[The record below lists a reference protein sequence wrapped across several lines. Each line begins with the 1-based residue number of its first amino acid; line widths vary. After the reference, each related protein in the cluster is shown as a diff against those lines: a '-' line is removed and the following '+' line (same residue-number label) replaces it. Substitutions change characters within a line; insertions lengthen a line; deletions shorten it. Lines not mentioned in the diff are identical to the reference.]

1 MMHKLKDKV
10 LNGLSPSHHAAA
22 ADGESDPT
30 NGDGSPA
37 VADDEADGSAEA
49 ACSDEARALAELRQA
64 VGADGVDASGVD
76 DATLSRFLRARSMRV
91 HKAAKL
97 YVGHVRWRKE
107 YLPQGRVL
115 QSEIANELAAD
126 KCFLQGHDKAG
137 RPIIVVHGCK
147 HDAAGRNLDEFK
159 RYCVFNVDQAVDNMQ
174 DGIETFCAILDLQN
188 VGFKNLD
195 SKALIAIFDFLQA
208 QYPERL
214 GRLFMIH
221 VPTIFWGIWKMVS
234 PFVDKATRQKASQ
247 ILFVED
253 KRLMEALLE
262 EIDLDQLP
270 KDYGGKLDLVPIELA
285 ARSGPPAGSA
295 ATAPA
300 RPAATAPVPPAAVM
314 PLQQPGAVLPLQQDS
329 QAAGQVPASAQRSMV
344 GS

>member
-10 LNGLSPSHHAAA
+10 LNGLSPSHRAAA
-22 ADGESDPT
+22 ADGKPDPT
-30 NGDGSPA
+30 NGDTSPA
-37 VADDEADGSAEA
+37 VAGDDEADGSAEA

-64 VGADGVDASGVD
+64 VGAEGVDTSGVD

-91 HKAAKL
+91 NKAAKL

-107 YLPQGRVL
+107 YVPQGRVL

-126 KCFLQGHDKAG
+126 KCFLQGHDKSG

-234 PFVDKATRQKASQ
+234 PFVDKATRQKASHFFSILANE
-247 ILFVED
+247 ILFVEE

-270 KDYGGKLDLVPIELA
+270 KDYGGKLDLIPIQLA
-285 ARSGPPAGSA
+285 ARSGAPAGFA
-295 ATAPA
+295 ATAAA
-300 RPAATAPVPPAAVM
+300 RPAATTPVPPAAV
-314 PLQQPGAVLPLQQDS
+314 
-329 QAAGQVPASAQRSMV
+329 AAMQR
-344 GS
+344 GL

>member
-10 LNGLSPSHHAAA
+10 LNGLSPSHRAAA
-22 ADGESDPT
+22 ADGEPDT
-30 NGDGSPA
+30 ANGDGSPA
-37 VADDEADGSAEA
+37 AAAPQAEGAGAAADDEADGSAEA

-64 VGADGVDASGVD
+64 VGADGVDTSGVD
-76 DATLSRFLRARSMRV
+76 DATLNRFLRARGMRV

-159 RYCVFNVDQAVDNMQ
+159 RYCVFNVDQAVNNMQ

-188 VGFKNLD
+188 VGYKNLD

-221 VPTIFWGIWKMVS
+221 VPTIFWGIWKM
-234 PFVDKATRQKASQ
+234 

-270 KDYGGKLDLVPIELA
+270 KDYGGKLDLVPIQLA
-285 ARSGPPAGSA
+285 ARSGAPAGAA

-314 PLQQPGAVLPLQQDS
+314 PFQQPGAGLPLQQGS
-329 QAAGQVPASAQRSMV
+329 QAAVQVPASAQPFMV
-344 GS
+344 DS